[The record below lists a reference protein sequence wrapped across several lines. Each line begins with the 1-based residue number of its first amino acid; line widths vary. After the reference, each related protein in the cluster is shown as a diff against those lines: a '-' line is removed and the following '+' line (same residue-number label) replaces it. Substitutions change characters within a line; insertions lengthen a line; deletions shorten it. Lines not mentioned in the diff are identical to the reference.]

1 MQPWRGSSRP
11 RSPRWRPGNPPRDPP
26 RGRHGDSERQRA
38 STAEGHPR
46 RPRPGPGRRAA
57 RAADGLPLDRFPA
70 SGLRANR
77 AGHRHRPPR
86 PEPRSPPHSPP
97 VQGEPREPRERRL
110 PQRLPGLARRA
121 KQIQSL
127 PAPGALPAGRA
138 AAERRRAPKRWPTQ
152 RTGDGAEAL
161 GAGPQAVA
169 CRWESAAFRP
179 LHPRRRLLQTRQQT
193 LGPGTEPER
202 GPTGRG
208 RAFPVSGKDRRS
220 SAALVGRKEADE
232 TAPAPK
238 RDARRG
244 SGHETESGGH

>member
-1 MQPWRGSSRP
+1 MRNWGH
-11 RSPRWRPGNPPRDPP
+11 D
-26 RGRHGDSERQRA
+26 HRA
-38 STAEGHPR
+38 AHAADDHP
-46 RPRPGPGRRAA
+46 PGRR
-57 RAADGLPLDRFPA
+57 RAAVH
-70 SGLRANR
+70 RANHE
-77 AGHRHRPPR
+77 GHRHRPPR

-97 VQGEPREPRERRL
+97 VQGEPRERRL

-138 AAERRRAPKRWPTQ
+138 AAERRRAPTKWPRR
-152 RTGDGAEAL
+152 RTDDVAAVS
-161 GAGPQAVA
+161 AGEPPAVA
-169 CRWESAAFRP
+169 CRSESAAFRP
-179 LHPRRRLLQTRQQT
+179 HLPSRQRPQPRQQAPDPSSG
-193 LGPGTEPER
+193 LVHGPI
-202 GPTGRG
+202 GRG
-208 RAFPVSGKDRRS
+208 RAFPASGRDRRS